1 MKRLCTY
8 TGFVAAAFLAFCSLL
23 VIIEVKI
30 GDYRILEYAFLG
42 STVMVFPAV
51 YFASRRALLPRFEHS
66 QGIAAICALLM
77 APIIILL
84 GVAGGTN
91 LKFLIGGHI

>member
-8 TGFVAAAFLAFCSLL
+8 NGLVAAAFLAFCSLL

-30 GDYRILEYAFLG
+30 GLFRILGYAFLG

-51 YFASRRALLPRFEHS
+51 YFASRRALHPRFDHP
-66 QGIAAICALLM
+66 QGIAAICALLL

-84 GVAGGTN
+84 GVVVGTN